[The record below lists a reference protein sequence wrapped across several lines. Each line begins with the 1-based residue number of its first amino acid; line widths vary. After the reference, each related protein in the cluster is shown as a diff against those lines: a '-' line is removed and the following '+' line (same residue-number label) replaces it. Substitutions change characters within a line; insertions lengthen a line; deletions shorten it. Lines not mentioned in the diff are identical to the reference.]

1 MTKLEAKIVGINP
14 LWISALLTAAFLI
27 VCATGGDNVNWGY
40 LGFEVIFPF
49 YTAIAVGEW
58 CRIRADQ
65 MFDVISAQGKS
76 IFLWIVRRF
85 LLLFVTVTIFAV
97 IGILGTVIITKTA
110 SVGELL
116 LIFLPTAFFLSSVC
130 IVLSLLSSVPHIPTM
145 AAGVIWLF
153 SIMSMSLLR
162 FRPMQ
167 YFYLFIRFA
176 DSGITV
182 GLSGSKKS
190 LKEQA
195 AAFVD
200 KVAGDVE
207 FIQRTQPDD
216 ADEILLE
223 YRSSLSVT
231 YSVDKVLRRKQ
242 ALMQQRRQREEQQ
255 AAMQAEAQAAQKVQ
269 EITEPH
275 PPEMVAP
282 PVEVQA
288 PVVEEQAAEP
298 TPPVQPQEQQEN
310 TQSIKLYRV
319 SFDVIGSLEQLKE
332 LKKFLVSK
340 NLLVNGGLNHEH

>member
-58 CRIRADQ
+58 CRTRADQ

-153 SIMSMSLLR
+153 PLC
-162 FRPMQ
+162 P
-167 YFYLFIRFA
+167 
-176 DSGITV
+176 
-182 GLSGSKKS
+182 
-190 LKEQA
+190 
-195 AAFVD
+195 
-200 KVAGDVE
+200 
-207 FIQRTQPDD
+207 
-216 ADEILLE
+216 
-223 YRSSLSVT
+223 
-231 YSVDKVLRRKQ
+231 
-242 ALMQQRRQREEQQ
+242 
-255 AAMQAEAQAAQKVQ
+255 
-269 EITEPH
+269 
-275 PPEMVAP
+275 
-282 PVEVQA
+282 
-288 PVVEEQAAEP
+288 
-298 TPPVQPQEQQEN
+298 
-310 TQSIKLYRV
+310 
-319 SFDVIGSLEQLKE
+319 
-332 LKKFLVSK
+332 
-340 NLLVNGGLNHEH
+340 

>member
-58 CRIRADQ
+58 CRTRADQ

-167 YFYLFIRFA
+167 YLYLFVRFA
-176 DSGITV
+176 VIDSSIWI
-182 GLSGSKKS
+182 LN
-190 LKEQA
+190 
-195 AAFVD
+195 
-200 KVAGDVE
+200 KVA
-207 FIQRTQPDD
+207 
-216 ADEILLE
+216 L
-223 YRSSLSVT
+223 
-231 YSVDKVLRRKQ
+231 
-242 ALMQQRRQREEQQ
+242 
-255 AAMQAEAQAAQKVQ
+255 
-269 EITEPH
+269 
-275 PPEMVAP
+275 
-282 PVEVQA
+282 
-288 PVVEEQAAEP
+288 
-298 TPPVQPQEQQEN
+298 
-310 TQSIKLYRV
+310 
-319 SFDVIGSLEQLKE
+319 
-332 LKKFLVSK
+332 
-340 NLLVNGGLNHEH
+340 LLVGIVLWLLVFLACKKRLWVK